1 MPHGMV
7 LILVCLALCSWF
19 LIVERQNFI
28 EKVFIIIGII
38 VVYATYR
45 VLTGVPTDQI
55 FTPIIIFF
63 NT

>member
-19 LIVERQNFI
+19 LIFERQNFT
-28 EKVFIIIGII
+28 EKIFIIIVI
-38 VVYATYR
+38 VVIYATYR

-55 FTPIIIFF
+55 FTPIIMFF
-63 NT
+63 ST